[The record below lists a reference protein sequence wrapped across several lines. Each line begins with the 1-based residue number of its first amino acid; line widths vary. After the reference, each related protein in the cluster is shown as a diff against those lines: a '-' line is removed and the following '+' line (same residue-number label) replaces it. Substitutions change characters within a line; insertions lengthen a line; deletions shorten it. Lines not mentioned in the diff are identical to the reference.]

1 VREEKVMSDDR
12 LSDEELGRSREH
24 AEWRAR
30 GRALWRWLKARP
42 VESWLFFIG
51 GLLTGSILL

>member
-1 VREEKVMSDDR
+1 MSDTDR
-12 LSDEELGRSREH
+12 ISDEDRGYSREH

-42 VESWLFFIG
+42 VESWLFFAG
-51 GLLTGSILL
+51 GLLLGKILL